1 MTPAQIKD
9 LSNRA
14 EGIYQFIGGQNMLYR
29 MICNGNDL
37 ASAVNHGVSLFT
49 RFTVDHRLP
58 SMEMRETVSAILVKV
73 GDLLC
78 DLDILIAAAGEHIAP
93 EPSKRVD
100 ASYMMEYRML
110 LREALMG
117 GMPGDYAGTAQ
128 NPYRISL
135 TKPAVAF
142 GGRFDPDEF
151 DDGTYMA
158 FTAREEPR
166 DRCLIL
172 RCTGPELDAIQRY
185 CDVLHVNYKE
195 KELKNG

>member
-14 EGIYQFIGGQNMLYR
+14 EGIYQFVGGQNLLCR

-49 RFTVDHRLP
+49 RFSMEHRLP
-58 SMEMRETVSAILVKV
+58 SMEMRETVSTILAKV

-117 GMPGDYAGTAQ
+117 GMPDDYTGTAQ

-158 FTAREEPR
+158 FTTQEEPR

>member
-14 EGIYQFIGGQNMLYR
+14 EGIYQFVGGQNMLYR

-78 DLDILIAAAGEHIAP
+78 DLDILIAAAG
-93 EPSKRVD
+93 
-100 ASYMMEYRML
+100 
-110 LREALMG
+110 
-117 GMPGDYAGTAQ
+117 
-128 NPYRISL
+128 
-135 TKPAVAF
+135 
-142 GGRFDPDEF
+142 
-151 DDGTYMA
+151 
-158 FTAREEPR
+158 
-166 DRCLIL
+166 
-172 RCTGPELDAIQRY
+172 
-185 CDVLHVNYKE
+185 
-195 KELKNG
+195 

>member
-14 EGIYQFIGGQNMLYR
+14 EGIYQFVGGQNMLYR

-37 ASAVNHGVSLFT
+37 ASAVNHGVSLLT

-117 GMPGDYAGTAQ
+117 GMPDDYAGTAQ

-158 FTAREEPR
+158 FTAQEEPR

>member
-14 EGIYQFIGGQNMLYR
+14 EGIYQFVGGQNLLCR

-49 RFTVDHRLP
+49 RFAVDHRLP
-58 SMEMRETVSAILVKV
+58 SMEMRETVSSILAKV

-78 DLDILIAAAGEHIAP
+78 DLDILIAAAGERIAP

-100 ASYMMEYRML
+100 AAYMTEYRLL
-110 LREALMG
+110 LREAVMG
-117 GMPGDYAGTAQ
+117 GLPDDYTGPAQ
-128 NPYRISL
+128 NPYQISL

-158 FTAREEPR
+158 FTANEEPR

-172 RCTGPELDAIQRY
+172 RCTGPELDSIQRY

>member
-100 ASYMMEYRML
+100 ASYMMVYRML

-117 GMPGDYAGTAQ
+117 GMPDDYAGTAQ

-142 GGRFDPDEF
+142 GGGLTRTSLTTAPTWPLPPGKSL
-151 DDGTYMA
+151 GTA
-158 FTAREEPR
+158 
-166 DRCLIL
+166 
-172 RCTGPELDAIQRY
+172 
-185 CDVLHVNYKE
+185 V
-195 KELKNG
+195 

>member
-14 EGIYQFIGGQNMLYR
+14 EGIYQFVGGQNMLYR

-117 GMPGDYAGTAQ
+117 GMPDDYTGTAQ

-158 FTAREEPR
+158 FTAQEEPR